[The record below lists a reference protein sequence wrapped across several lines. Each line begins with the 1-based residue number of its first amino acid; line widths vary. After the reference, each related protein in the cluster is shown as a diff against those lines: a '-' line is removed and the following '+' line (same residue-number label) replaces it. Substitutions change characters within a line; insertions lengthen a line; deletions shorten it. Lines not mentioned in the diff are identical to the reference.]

1 MEMKAPPRRIGL
13 TEGNNRVALQWPA
26 PVPLGSSDACRTIP
40 EMAQPRSPYCKECG
54 HELLDSRWS
63 PLCPVC
69 YEALRQEERRE
80 HIRPPRVDESA
91 WTDSALLEA
100 NFEAALGGKLP

>member
-1 MEMKAPPRRIGL
+1 MPIAPFREMP
-13 TEGNNRVALQWPA
+13 
-26 PVPLGSSDACRTIP
+26 
-40 EMAQPRSPYCKECG
+40 QPRSPYCRECG
-54 HELLDSRWS
+54 NELLDSRWS

-80 HIRPPRVDESA
+80 HIRPPQVDESA
-91 WTDSALLEA
+91 WTDAALLQA

>member
-1 MEMKAPPRRIGL
+1 MEMEAPQRRIGL
-13 TEGNNRVALQWPA
+13 TEGTIESLSSGRHPCLS
-26 PVPLGSSDACRTIP
+26 GSSDACRTIP
-40 EMAQPRSPYCKECG
+40 EMPQPRSPYCRECG
-54 HELLDSRWS
+54 NELLDSRWS

-69 YEALRQEERRE
+69 YEAIRQEERRE

>member
-1 MEMKAPPRRIGL
+1 
-13 TEGNNRVALQWPA
+13 
-26 PVPLGSSDACRTIP
+26 
-40 EMAQPRSPYCKECG
+40 
-54 HELLDSRWS
+54 LLDSRWS

-80 HIRPPRVDESA
+80 RIRPPRLDESA
-91 WTDSALLEA
+91 WTDPALLEA